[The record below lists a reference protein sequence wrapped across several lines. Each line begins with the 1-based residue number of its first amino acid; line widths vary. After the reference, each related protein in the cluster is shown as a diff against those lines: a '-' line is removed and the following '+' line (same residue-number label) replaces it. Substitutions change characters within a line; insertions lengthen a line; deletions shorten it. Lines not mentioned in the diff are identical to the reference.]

1 MAKWWHKPC
10 NCDRINLILLLFSLY
25 QHLRVSRMSHN
36 FQILNNHHNRCPIE
50 KQFSLLLLI
59 RRKVVGANPSICSIC
74 YIHVTVLL
82 YSFFFLQINKINL
95 TALLQK
101 RMKGAPLWNEVW
113 VEMPYTGWCS
123 EISMKQH
130 QRKQRDS
137 SVLYKGPCEL
147 SKCLRSHYWQHFFAL
162 QVFTWWPYGF
172 HRSAD
177 ADFLSSEMART
188 EWKTQSLRRQAVR
201 HRHN

>member
-1 MAKWWHKPC
+1 MPHWKTIFPSPFNKEKSGRSKPF
-10 NCDRINLILLLFSLY
+10 NLFHLLHSCDCVSLFL
-25 QHLRVSRMSHN
+25 
-36 FQILNNHHNRCPIE
+36 
-50 KQFSLLLLI
+50 
-59 RRKVVGANPSICSIC
+59 
-74 YIHVTVLL
+74 
-82 YSFFFLQINKINL
+82 FFPQINKINL

-101 RMKGAPLWNEVW
+101 RMKGVLLWNEVW